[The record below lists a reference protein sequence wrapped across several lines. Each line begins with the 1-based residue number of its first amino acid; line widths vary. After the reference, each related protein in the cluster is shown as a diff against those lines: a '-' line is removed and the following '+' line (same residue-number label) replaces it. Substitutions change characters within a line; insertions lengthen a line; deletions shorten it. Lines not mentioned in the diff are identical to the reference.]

1 MTSAT
6 TGIDQPRLVVII
18 PAYNE
23 ALTVGRA
30 IAEVPRQL
38 PGVGSI
44 EVLVIDDGSTDAT
57 VDQAMA
63 AGADA
68 VISLRQNAG
77 LTRAFATG
85 LQAAVERGAD
95 IVVNTDA
102 DCQYDGRQIADLIA
116 PILAGEA
123 DLVSGDRQVV
133 TLDHM
138 TRSKQWGNRFGS
150 WMLRIAAGSPLQDAS
165 SGFRAFTRECALR
178 LQPAIGNTYTHQTI
192 VQAIHAGMVV
202 REVPVTFRRSAR
214 EGGESRLISSVGGH
228 IVRSAVTIMR
238 TLVAY
243 RPLSVLG
250 AGGLVLLAFAG
261 LIALIPLSDFLSTGD
276 TSGHL
281 QSLIAAVALG
291 IAGLLLLL
299 FGMLADAVS
308 ANRRVTEELLYRVR
322 KEQAGFLDA
331 ASADADTSLVPPGAT
346 RRASAERARPRPPST
361 EGNGHAS
368 PAAPD
373 AAPVTVDIGRDAG
386 TNAQRAG

>member
-1 MTSAT
+1 MLDMNGSN
-6 TGIDQPRLVVII
+6 GRSDRPLLVVIL

-23 ALTVGRA
+23 EPTVGRA
-30 IAEVPRQL
+30 VAEVPRQL
-38 PGVGSI
+38 PGIGRV
-44 EVLVIDDGSTDAT
+44 EVVVVDDGSRDAT
-57 VDQAMA
+57 AEVAMA

-68 VISLRQNAG
+68 VVRLRQNAG

-116 PILAGEA
+116 PILAGQA
-123 DLVSGDRQVV
+123 DLVSGDRQVS

-138 TRSKQWGNRFGS
+138 TRSKQYGNRFGS
-150 WMLRIAAGSPLQDAS
+150 WMLRVAAGSTLQDAS

-178 LQPAIGNTYTHQTI
+178 LNPTIGNTYTHQTI
-192 VQAIHAGMVV
+192 VQAVHAGMVV

-214 EGGESRLISSVGGH
+214 EGGHSRLISSVPGH

-250 AGGLVLLAFAG
+250 TTGLVLLMLAG
-261 LIALIPLSDFLSTGD
+261 LIGLIPLSDVITTGD

-281 QSLIAAVALG
+281 QALITTVALG

-299 FGMLADAVS
+299 FALLADAVS

-322 KEQAGFLDA
+322 KDQAGRIEA
-331 ASADADTSLVPPGAT
+331 AGSEGETSVSGRVADRETPVLVGSGS
-346 RRASAERARPRPPST
+346 RSS
-361 EGNGHAS
+361 
-368 PAAPD
+368 
-373 AAPVTVDIGRDAG
+373 VTG
-386 TNAQRAG
+386 